1 MKTGLVEIVS
11 ILDRSG
17 SMAGLEKDT
26 IGGYNSFIAAQAK
39 LPGDLK
45 VTTILFDDK
54 YELLF
59 SGVKADE
66 AMLNDSNYTT
76 RGSTALLDAVGKT
89 ILDIGARLANTKE
102 DDRAEKIIFVI
113 TTDGQENASKEFN
126 HVKIKEMITHQREV
140 YKWEF
145 VFFGANIETEV
156 VAEELGINLEN
167 AHSYVADEKGVKKMM
182 MYASDIVTD
191 MRSKKVKTKKVK

>member
-1 MKTGLVEIVS
+1 MKTGLVEIIS

-26 IGGYNSFIAAQAK
+26 VGGYNSFIAAQAK

-54 YELLF
+54 YELLY
-59 SGVKADE
+59 SGVKVDE
-66 AMLNDSNYTT
+66 AILNESNYTT

-89 ILDIGARLANTKE
+89 ILDIGARLAKTKE
-102 DDRAEKIIFVI
+102 EDRAEKIIFVI

-126 HVKIKEMITHQREV
+126 HLKIKEMITHQREV

-145 VFFGANIETEV
+145 IFFGANIETEV
-156 VAEELGINLEN
+156 VAQDLGINLEN
-167 AHSYVADEKGVKKMM
+167 AHSYVADEEGVKNMM
-182 MYASDIVTD
+182 LYASDIVTD
-191 MRSKKVKTKKVK
+191 MRSKKVKAKKVK

>member
-1 MKTGLVEIVS
+1 MKTGLVEIIS

-26 IGGYNSFIAAQAK
+26 IGGYNSFIATQAK

-54 YELLF
+54 YELLYN
-59 SGVKADE
+59 GVNASE
-66 AMLNDSNYTT
+66 AMLNETNYTT

-89 ILDIGARLANTKE
+89 IIDVGNKLAKTQE
-102 DDRAEKIIFVI
+102 ELRPEKIIFVI

-126 HVKIKEMITHQREV
+126 HIKIKDMITHQRDV

-145 VFFGANIETEV
+145 VFFGANIETDL

-167 AHSYVADEKGVKKMM
+167 AHSYVADEEGVKSMM

-191 MRSKKVKTKKVK
+191 MRSKKDRTKKVK

>member
-1 MKTGLVEIVS
+1 MKTGLVEIIS

-26 IGGYNSFIAAQAK
+26 VGGYNSFIAAQAK
-39 LPGDLK
+39 LPGDIK

-54 YELLF
+54 YELLY

-66 AMLNDSNYTT
+66 AMLNESNYTT

-102 DDRAEKIIFVI
+102 EDRAEKIIFVI

-126 HVKIKEMITHQREV
+126 HQKIKEMITHQREV

-145 VFFGANIETEV
+145 VFFGANIETEI
-156 VAEELGINLEN
+156 VAQDLGINLDN
-167 AHSYVADEKGVKKMM
+167 AHSYVADEEGVKNMM
-182 MYASDIVTD
+182 LYANDIVTD
-191 MRSKKVKTKKVK
+191 MRSKKVKAKKVK

>member
-1 MKTGLVEIVS
+1 MKTGLVEIIS

-17 SMAGLEKDT
+17 SMGGLEKDT

-39 LPGDLK
+39 LPGELK

-54 YELLF
+54 YELLY

-102 DDRAEKIIFVI
+102 EDRAEKIIFVI

-126 HVKIKEMITHQREV
+126 HVKIKEMITHQRDV

-167 AHSYVADEKGVKKMM
+167 AHSYVADEEGVKNMM
-182 MYASDIVTD
+182 MYASDIVSN
-191 MRSKKVKTKKVK
+191 MRTQKVKSKKIK

>member
-54 YELLF
+54 YELLY
-59 SGVKADE
+59 SGEKADE

-113 TTDGQENASKEFN
+113 TTDGQENASKKFN

-145 VFFGANIETEV
+145 VFFGANIETEI
-156 VAEELGINLEN
+156 VAEELGIKLDN
-167 AHSYVADEKGVKKMM
+167 AHSYVADEEGVKNMM
-182 MYASDIVTD
+182 LYANDIVTD
-191 MRSKKVKTKKVK
+191 MRSKKVKAKKVK

>member
-1 MKTGLVEIVS
+1 MKTGLVEIIS

-17 SMAGLEKDT
+17 SMGGLEKDT

-39 LPGDLK
+39 IPGDLK

-54 YELLF
+54 YELLY

-102 DDRAEKIIFVI
+102 QDRAEKIIFVI

-126 HVKIKEMITHQREV
+126 HEKIKEMITHQRDV

-156 VAEELGINLEN
+156 VAEELGINLDN
-167 AHSYVADEKGVKKMM
+167 AHSYVADEEGVKNMM

-191 MRSKKVKTKKVK
+191 MRSKKDRTKKIK

>member
-1 MKTGLVEIVS
+1 MKTGLVEIIS

-17 SMAGLEKDT
+17 SMGGLEKDT

-39 LPGDLK
+39 LPGEVK
-45 VTTILFDDK
+45 VTTVLFDDK
-54 YELLF
+54 YELLY

-102 DDRAEKIIFVI
+102 QDRAEKIIFVI

-126 HVKIKEMITHQREV
+126 HQKIKEMITHQREV

-145 VFFGANIETEV
+145 VFFGANIETEI
-156 VAEELGINLEN
+156 VAQELGINLDN
-167 AHSYVADEKGVKKMM
+167 AHSYVADEEGVKSMM
-182 MYASDIVTD
+182 MYASDIVSN
-191 MRSKKVKTKKVK
+191 MRTKKVKSKKIK

>member
-1 MKTGLVEIVS
+1 MKTGLVEIIS

-26 IGGYNSFIAAQAK
+26 VGGYNSFIAAQAK

-54 YELLF
+54 YELLY
-59 SGVKADE
+59 SGVKANE
-66 AMLNDSNYTT
+66 AMLNESNYTT

-102 DDRAEKIIFVI
+102 EDRAEKIIFVI

-145 VFFGANIETEV
+145 IFFGANIETEV
-156 VAEELGINLEN
+156 VAQDLGINLDN
-167 AHSYVADEKGVKKMM
+167 AHSYVADEEGVKNMM
-182 MYASDIVTD
+182 LYANDIVTD
-191 MRSKKVKTKKVK
+191 MRSKKVKAKKVK

>member
-1 MKTGLVEIVS
+1 MKTGLVEIIS

-26 IGGYNSFIAAQAK
+26 VGGYNSFIAAQAK

-54 YELLF
+54 YELLY

-66 AMLNDSNYTT
+66 ATLNESNYTT

-102 DDRAEKIIFVI
+102 EDRAEKIIFVI

-145 VFFGANIETEV
+145 VFFGANIETEI
-156 VAEELGINLEN
+156 VAQELGINLDN
-167 AHSYVADEKGVKKMM
+167 AHSYVADEEGVKNMM
-182 MYASDIVTD
+182 LYANDIVTD
-191 MRSKKVKTKKVK
+191 MRNKKVKAKKVK

>member
-1 MKTGLVEIVS
+1 MKTGLVEIIS

-26 IGGYNSFIAAQAK
+26 IGGYNSFIATQAK
-39 LPGDLK
+39 LPGELK

-54 YELLF
+54 YELLY

-102 DDRAEKIIFVI
+102 EDRAEKIIFVI

-126 HVKIKEMITHQREV
+126 HVKIKEMITHQRDV

-167 AHSYVADEKGVKKMM
+167 AHSYVADEEGVKNMM
-182 MYASDIVTD
+182 MYASDIVSN
-191 MRSKKVKTKKVK
+191 MRTQKVKSKKIK

>member
-1 MKTGLVEIVS
+1 MKTGLVEIIS

-26 IGGYNSFIAAQAK
+26 VGGYNSFIAAQAK
-39 LPGDLK
+39 LPGYLK

-54 YELLF
+54 YELLY

-66 AMLNDSNYTT
+66 AMLNESNYTT

-102 DDRAEKIIFVI
+102 EDRAEKIIFVI

-126 HVKIKEMITHQREV
+126 HVKIKEMITHQRDV

-167 AHSYVADEKGVKKMM
+167 AHSYVADEEGVKSMM

-191 MRSKKVKTKKVK
+191 MRSKKDRTKKVK

>member
-1 MKTGLVEIVS
+1 MKTGLVEIIS

-26 IGGYNSFIAAQAK
+26 IGGYNSFIATQAI

-54 YELLF
+54 YELLY

-66 AMLNDSNYTT
+66 ATLNETNYTT

-89 ILDIGARLANTKE
+89 IIDIGTRLANTKE
-102 DDRAEKIIFVI
+102 EDRAEKIIFVI

-126 HVKIKEMITHQREV
+126 HVKIKEMITHQRDV

-145 VFFGANIETEV
+145 VFFGANIETEI
-156 VAEELGINLEN
+156 VAEELGINLDN
-167 AHSYVADEKGVKKMM
+167 AHSYVADEEGVKNMM
-182 MYASDIVTD
+182 LYASDIVTD

>member
-1 MKTGLVEIVS
+1 MKTGLVEIIS

-26 IGGYNSFIAAQAK
+26 VGGYNSFIAAQAK

-54 YELLF
+54 YELLY

-66 AMLNDSNYTT
+66 AMLNESNYTT

-102 DDRAEKIIFVI
+102 EDRAEKIIFVI

-126 HVKIKEMITHQREV
+126 HVKIKEMITHQRKV

-145 VFFGANIETEV
+145 VFFGANIETEI
-156 VAEELGINLEN
+156 VAQDLGINLDN
-167 AHSYVADEKGVKKMM
+167 AHSYVADEEGVKNMM
-182 MYASDIVTD
+182 LYANDIVTD
-191 MRSKKVKTKKVK
+191 MRSKKVKAKKVK

>member
-1 MKTGLVEIVS
+1 MKTGLVEIIS

-26 IGGYNSFIAAQAK
+26 IGGYNSFIATQAT

-54 YELLF
+54 YELLY
-59 SGVKADE
+59 SGVKANE
-66 AMLNDSNYTT
+66 AMLNESNYTT

-89 ILDIGARLANTKE
+89 ILDIGTRLANTKE
-102 DDRAEKIIFVI
+102 EDRAEKIIFVI

-156 VAEELGINLEN
+156 VAEELGINLDN
-167 AHSYVADEKGVKKMM
+167 AHSYVADEEGVKNMM
-182 MYASDIVTD
+182 MYASDIVSN
-191 MRSKKVKTKKVK
+191 MRTKKVKSKKIK

>member
-1 MKTGLVEIVS
+1 MKTGLVEIIS

-26 IGGYNSFIAAQAK
+26 VGGYNSFIAAQAK

-54 YELLF
+54 YELLY

-66 AMLNDSNYTT
+66 AMLNESNYTT

-102 DDRAEKIIFVI
+102 EDRAEKIIFVI

-145 VFFGANIETEV
+145 VFFGANIETEI
-156 VAEELGINLEN
+156 VAEELGINLDN
-167 AHSYVADEKGVKKMM
+167 AHSYVADEEGVKNMM
-182 MYASDIVTD
+182 LYANDIVTD
-191 MRSKKVKTKKVK
+191 MRSKKVKAKKVK

>member
-1 MKTGLVEIVS
+1 MKTGLVEIIS

-26 IGGYNSFIAAQAK
+26 IGGYNSFIATQTK

-54 YELLF
+54 YELLY

-66 AMLNDSNYTT
+66 ATLNETNYTT

-102 DDRAEKIIFVI
+102 EDRAEKIIFVI

-145 VFFGANIETEV
+145 VFFGANIETDL
-156 VAEELGINLEN
+156 VAEELGINLDN
-167 AHSYVADEKGVKKMM
+167 AHSYVADEEGVKNMM
-182 MYASDIVTD
+182 LYASDIVTD